1 MSETNKNNPLA
12 EKQFFISRSKL
23 RPPVIQ
29 SQMVIRHDLLAQLM
43 TGQSQLTL
51 IVAGAGFGKTSLLSQ
66 WYAAEK
72 KENHNVAWISLDSN
86 DSGPLHLITYI
97 VIALNDLGFKLD
109 HLAAELSYGPHSS
122 NVIRGLSVICHA
134 LEEASDNALLIL
146 DDYHIIQS
154 REVDD
159 IIDLLLARLP
169 PGFRIAISTR
179 TRPSIS
185 LPTLLARG
193 NLLLIDDSRLRFSFR
208 ESHELFGELVDRD
221 SHEEIFMHTNGWA
234 FALQMARILARENQ
248 RGNKVNEAFSGSS
261 DEIAHYLTDQVLLS
275 LPEEVQEFLIDT
287 SILGSVC
294 AALADAVRERND
306 SAALLDRLKP
316 VQASFVLHESG
327 NLWYRYH
334 PLFAE
339 FLQHLLVRKGE
350 KFTNCIHR
358 NAAIWYAENDMLFDA
373 IAHAVTVGDME
384 LAVKLFDL
392 AGGTTILQTHGIST
406 FNSIMNAIPSKWIH
420 QAPMLTLGKAAL
432 LAREGKTE
440 EAYQYINEVKRNFGE
455 DSDNTLMRD
464 ILFVDTFWW
473 GYADEEIREE
483 LIDKLEGF
491 AYSDTASNPW
501 LRGWIHTVLFMSHYR
516 LGNISKSISACRT
529 AMEHYADYET
539 MYAKFFMHLNLGMAK
554 FVQGEIFVAYR
565 NYRRAEKLIEQYFS
579 SDKTLIALPHIL
591 LATVYY
597 QLNRIHKAKELVDS
611 SLAQVERYEGWPELY
626 ILVYRVACDIAYH
639 TGGLDAALSTLN
651 NAENTA
657 NRRNL
662 PRLHW
667 HITAKKVELYC
678 FAGRLNEATKLARN
692 EELLTQLKSG
702 GNSHRFA
709 WSEQQAVS
717 ITLAR
722 LALYNKE
729 PKRVLNI
736 LSLCEADAEAHQM
749 HPFLLRKLLISM
761 MAHVDCDDLDNALS
775 CLNTILSI
783 KSGDALLRTYLDEG
797 TGLSDCLKQIVNN
810 TKVINLPENVNSFI
824 KNMLALRKKD
834 AVTVGSGSHKP
845 FDILSGRE
853 LEILRELSLG
863 GANKSIAN
871 KLNISERT
879 IKFHLQN
886 IYAKLGV
893 NSRTKALNVAHR
905 YHLL

>member
-1 MSETNKNNPLA
+1 M
-12 EKQFFISRSKL
+12 

-29 SQMVIRHDLLAQLM
+29 SQVVIRHELLAQLM

-72 KENHNVAWISLDSN
+72 KENHNVAWVSLDSN
-86 DSGPLHLITYI
+86 DSDPLHLMTSM
-97 VIALNDLGFKLD
+97 VTALIDLGFKLD
-109 HLAAELSYGPHSS
+109 HLAAELKYGPHSS

-154 REVDD
+154 QEVDD

-169 PGFRIAISTR
+169 SGFRIAIATR
-179 TRPSIS
+179 TRPSIA

-208 ESHELFGELVDRD
+208 ESQELFGELLDRD

-234 FALQMARILARENQ
+234 FALQMARILAREN
-248 RGNKVNEAFSGSS
+248 RHGNKVNEAFSGSS

-275 LPEEVQEFLIDT
+275 LPKEVQEFLIDT
-287 SILGSVC
+287 SLLRSVC
-294 AALADAVRERND
+294 AALADAVREKND
-306 SAALLDRLKP
+306 SAALLNQLQP
-316 VQASFVLHESG
+316 VQASFVLHEAG

-339 FLQHLLVRKGE
+339 FLQGLLVRKGE
-350 KFTNCIHR
+350 KYTDTIHR
-358 NAAIWYAENDMLFDA
+358 NAAIWYAGNDMLSDA
-373 IAHAVTVGDME
+373 IDHAVTIEDIE
-384 LAVKLFDL
+384 LTVNLFDTG
-392 AGGTTILQTHGIST
+392 GGTTILQTHGIST

-440 EAYQYINEVKRNFGE
+440 ESRQYINEVKRSFGE
-455 DSDNTLMRD
+455 DSDSTLMRD
-464 ILFVDTFWW
+464 ILFVDTFRL
-473 GYADEEIREE
+473 GYADEEIRAEH
-483 LIDKLEGF
+483 IDTLERF

-516 LGNISKSISACRT
+516 LGNISKSISACRI
-529 AMEHYADYET
+529 AMEHYTDYET

-565 NYRRAEKLIEQYFS
+565 SYRRAEKLIEQHFS

-597 QLNRIHKAKELVDS
+597 QLNRIQKAKMLVDS
-611 SLAQVERYEGWPELY
+611 SLTQVERYEGWPELY
-626 ILVYRVACDIAYH
+626 ILVYRVACDISYH
-639 TGGLDAALSTLN
+639 TGGLNSAMSALSS
-651 NAENTA
+651 AENTV

-667 HITAKKVELYC
+667 HIVAKKVELYC
-678 FAGRLNEATKLARN
+678 LEGRLNEAAKLAGS

-702 GNSHRFA
+702 GNSVRFA

-729 PKRVLNI
+729 PKRALAI
-736 LSLCEADAEAHQM
+736 LALCEADAEADRM
-749 HPFLLRKLLISM
+749 RPFLLRKLLISM
-761 MAHVDCDDLDNALS
+761 MAHMDCEDLDNALS
-775 CLNTILSI
+775 CLNAVLSI

-797 TGLSDCLKQIVNN
+797 ARLSDCLKRIVNN
-810 TKVINLPENVNSFI
+810 TKVINLPENVNTFI
-824 KNMLALRKKD
+824 KNMLALGRKD
-834 AVTVGSGSHKP
+834 AESFKSEVHKP
-845 FDILSGRE
+845 FDILSQRE
-853 LEILRELSLG
+853 LEILKELSLG

-871 KLNISERT
+871 TLNISERT

-905 YHLL
+905 YHLI

>member
-1 MSETNKNNPLA
+1 MH
-12 EKQFFISRSKL
+12 
-23 RPPVIQ
+23 PPVIQ
-29 SQMVIRHDLLAQLM
+29 SRMVMRRELLAQLIA
-43 TGQSQLTL
+43 GHSQLTL

-72 KENHNVAWISLDSN
+72 KENHNVAWVSLDSN
-86 DSGPLHLITYI
+86 DSDPLHLMTSI
-97 VIALNDLGFKLD
+97 VTALNDLGFKLD
-109 HLAAELSYGPHSS
+109 HLAAELRYGPHSS

-154 REVDD
+154 QEVDD
-159 IIDLLLARLP
+159 IVDLLLARLP
-169 PGFRIAISTR
+169 SGFRIAISTR
-179 TRPSIS
+179 TRPSIA

-193 NLLLIDDSRLRFSFR
+193 NLLLIDDSQLRFSFR
-208 ESHELFGELVDRD
+208 ESHELFGELLDRD

-234 FALQMARILARENQ
+234 FALQMARILAREN
-248 RGNKVNEAFSGSS
+248 RHGNKVNEAFSGSS
-261 DEIAHYLTDQVLLS
+261 DEIAHYLTDQVLIS
-275 LPEEVQEFLIDT
+275 LPKEVQEFLIDT
-287 SILGSVC
+287 SILRSVC
-294 AALADAVRERND
+294 AGLADAVRKRND
-306 SAALLDRLKP
+306 SAALLDQLKP
-316 VQASFVLHESG
+316 VQASFVLHEAG

-339 FLQHLLVRKGE
+339 FLQDLLAKKGE
-350 KFTNCIHR
+350 KYTDDIHR

-373 IAHAVTVGDME
+373 IDHAVTIDDIE
-384 LAVKLFDL
+384 LAVNLFDTG
-392 AGGTTILQTHGIST
+392 GGTTILQTHGIST
-406 FNSIMNAIPSKWIH
+406 FNSIMNAIPGKWIH
-420 QAPMLTLGKAAL
+420 QAPVLTLGKAAL

-440 EAYQYINEVKRNFGE
+440 EAYQYINEVKRNFEE
-455 DSDNTLMRD
+455 DLDNTLMRD
-464 ILFVDTFWW
+464 ILFVDTFLW
-473 GYADEEIREE
+473 GYADGEIRAE
-483 LIDKLEGF
+483 LIDTLESF

-529 AMEHYADYET
+529 AMEHYTDYET
-539 MYAKFFMHLNLGMAK
+539 MYAKFFMHINLGMAK
-554 FVQGEIFVAYR
+554 FVQGDIFVAYR
-565 NYRRAEKLIEQYFS
+565 SYRRAEKLIDEHFS

-597 QLNRIHKAKELVDS
+597 QLNRIQKAKTLVDS

-639 TGGLDAALSTLN
+639 TGGLDSALSTLN
-651 NAENTA
+651 DAENTA

-678 FAGRLNEATKLARN
+678 FDGRLTEAMKLAVN
-692 EELLTQLKSG
+692 EELLTQLKAS
-702 GNSHRFA
+702 GNSVRFA

-717 ITLAR
+717 IALAR
-722 LALYNKE
+722 LALYHKE
-729 PKRVLNI
+729 PKRALDI
-736 LSLCEADAEAHQM
+736 LALCEADIEAHQM

-761 MAHVDCDDLDNALS
+761 MACMDCKDLDNALS
-775 CLNTILSI
+775 CLDTILSI

-797 TGLSDCLKQIVNN
+797 ARLSDCLKEIVNS
-810 TKVINLPENVNSFI
+810 TKVINLPENVNTFI
-824 KNMLALRKKD
+824 KNMLALEKKD
-834 AVTVGSGSHKP
+834 ALSSRSEVHKP
-845 FDILSGRE
+845 FDILSRRE
-853 LEILRELSLG
+853 LEILKELSLG
-863 GANKSIAN
+863 AANKSIAN
-871 KLNISERT
+871 KLDISERT

>member
-1 MSETNKNNPLA
+1 M
-12 EKQFFISRSKL
+12 

-306 SAALLDRLKP
+306 SAALLDQLKP
-316 VQASFVLHESG
+316 VQASFVLHEAG

-339 FLQHLLVRKGE
+339 FLRHLLVRKGE
-350 KFTNCIHR
+350 KFTDCIHR

-678 FAGRLNEATKLARN
+678 FADRLNEATKLARN

-729 PKRVLNI
+729 PKRVLDI

-761 MAHVDCDDLDNALS
+761 MAHMDCDDLDNALS

-797 TGLSDCLKQIVNN
+797 PGLSDCLKQIVNN

>member
-1 MSETNKNNPLA
+1 M
-12 EKQFFISRSKL
+12 
-23 RPPVIQ
+23 RPPVFQ
-29 SQMVIRHDLLAQLM
+29 SQMVMRHDLLAQLM

-72 KENHNVAWISLDSN
+72 KENHNVAWVSLDSN
-86 DSGPLHLITYI
+86 DSDPLHLMTSI
-97 VIALNDLGFKLD
+97 VTALNDLGFKLD
-109 HLAAELSYGPHSS
+109 HLAAELKYGPHSS

-154 REVDD
+154 QEVDD

-169 PGFRIAISTR
+169 SGFRIAISTR
-179 TRPSIS
+179 TRPSIA

-193 NLLLIDDSRLRFSFR
+193 NLLLIDDSQLRFSFQ
-208 ESHELFGELVDRD
+208 ESHELFGELLDQD

-234 FALQMARILARENQ
+234 FALQMARILAREN
-248 RGNKVNEAFSGSS
+248 RHGDKVNEAFSGSS

-275 LPEEVQEFLIDT
+275 LPKEVQEFLIDT
-287 SILGSVC
+287 SILRSVC
-294 AALADAVRERND
+294 AALADAVRKRND
-306 SAALLDRLKP
+306 SAALLDQLKP
-316 VQASFVLHESG
+316 VQASFVLHEAG

-339 FLQHLLVRKGE
+339 FLQDLLVKKGE
-350 KFTNCIHR
+350 RYTNNIHR

-373 IAHAVTVGDME
+373 IDHAVTIDDIE
-384 LAVKLFDL
+384 LAVNLFDIG
-392 AGGTTILQTHGIST
+392 GGTTILQTHGIST
-406 FNSIMNAIPSKWIH
+406 FNSIMNAIPNKWIH

-455 DSDNTLMRD
+455 DLDNTLMRD
-464 ILFVDTFWW
+464 ILFVDTFWL
-473 GYADEEIREE
+473 GYADEEIRAE
-483 LIDKLEGF
+483 LIDTLESF

-501 LRGWIHTVLFMSHYR
+501 LRGWIHTVLFLSHYR
-516 LGNISKSISACRT
+516 LGNISKSISACRI
-529 AMEHYADYET
+529 AMEHYTDYET

-565 NYRRAEKLIEQYFS
+565 SYRRAEKLIEEHFS
-579 SDKTLIALPHIL
+579 SDKTLIALPQIL

-597 QLNRIHKAKELVDS
+597 QLNRIQKAKELVDS

-626 ILVYRVACDIAYH
+626 ILVYRVACDIAYY
-639 TGGLDAALSTLN
+639 TGGLDSALSTLN

-667 HITAKKVELYC
+667 HIVAKKVELYC
-678 FAGRLNEATKLARN
+678 FDGRLNEATKLAKN
-692 EELLTQLKSG
+692 EELLTQLKLG
-702 GNSHRFA
+702 GNSVRFA
-709 WSEQQAVS
+709 WSERQAVL

-729 PKRVLNI
+729 PKRALDI
-736 LSLCEADAEAHQM
+736 LTLCEADAEADRM
-749 HPFLLRKLLISM
+749 RPFLLRKLLISM
-761 MAHVDCDDLDNALS
+761 MAHMDCNDLDNALS

-797 TGLSDCLKQIVNN
+797 GRLSDCLKLIVNS
-810 TKVINLPENVNSFI
+810 TKVINLPENVNTFI
-824 KNMLALRKKD
+824 KNMLALRKSD
-834 AVTVGSGSHKP
+834 AVPFRSEVHKP
-845 FDILSGRE
+845 FDILSRRE
-853 LEILRELSLG
+853 LEILKELSLG

-879 IKFHLQN
+879 TKFHLQN

>member
-1 MSETNKNNPLA
+1 M
-12 EKQFFISRSKL
+12 

-29 SQMVIRHDLLAQLM
+29 SQMVIRHELLAQLM

-72 KENHNVAWISLDSN
+72 KENHNVAWVSLDSN
-86 DSGPLHLITYI
+86 DSDPLHLITYI

-109 HLAAELSYGPHSS
+109 HLAAELNYGPHSS

-179 TRPSIS
+179 TRPSIA

-193 NLLLIDDSRLRFSFR
+193 NLLLIDDSRLRFSFQ
-208 ESHELFGELVDRD
+208 ESYELFGELVDRD

-234 FALQMARILARENQ
+234 FALQMARILARENR

-287 SILGSVC
+287 SILGNVC
-294 AALADAVRERND
+294 AALADAVRERHD
-306 SAALLDRLKP
+306 SAALLDQLKP
-316 VQASFVLHESG
+316 VQASFVLHEAG

-339 FLQHLLVRKGE
+339 FLQNLLARKGG
-350 KFTNCIHR
+350 KYTDNIHR
-358 NAAIWYAENDMLFDA
+358 KAARWYAANDMLFDA
-373 IAHAVTVGDME
+373 VAHAVTVGDME
-384 LAVKLFDL
+384 LTVNLFDM

-406 FNSIMNAIPSKWIH
+406 FNSIINAIPSKWIH
-420 QAPMLTLGKAAL
+420 KAPMLTLGKAAL
-432 LAREGKTE
+432 LARVGQTE
-440 EAYQYINEVKRNFGE
+440 EAYQYINEVKQNIGE
-455 DSDNTLMRD
+455 EPNNALMRD
-464 ILFVDTFWW
+464 LLFVDTYWW
-473 GYADEEIREE
+473 GYADEEIRGE
-483 LIDKLEGF
+483 LIDRLESF

-516 LGNISKSISACRT
+516 LGNISKSVSACRI
-529 AMEHYADYET
+529 AMAHYSDDET

-565 NYRRAEKLIEQYFS
+565 NYRGAEKLVEQYFS

-626 ILVYRVACDIAYH
+626 ILIYRVAFDIAYH

-651 NAENTA
+651 HAENTA

-667 HITAKKVELYC
+667 HIAAKKVELYC
-678 FAGRLNEATKLARN
+678 LEGRLNEATKLAQN
-692 EELLTQLKSG
+692 EQLLTQLKSG

-722 LALYNKE
+722 LALYDKE
-729 PKRVLNI
+729 PKRVLDI
-736 LSLCEADAEAHQM
+736 LALCEADAEAHRM
-749 HPFLLRKLLISM
+749 RPFLLRKLLISM
-761 MAHVDCDDLDNALS
+761 MAHMDCDDLDNALS
-775 CLNTILSI
+775 CLNAILSI
-783 KSGDALLRTYLDEG
+783 KSGDVLLRTYLDEG
-797 TGLSDCLKQIVNN
+797 ARLSDCLKQIVNN

-834 AVTVGSGSHKP
+834 AVSFGSGSHKP
-845 FDILSGRE
+845 FDILSRRE

-886 IYAKLGV
+886 IYSKLGV

-905 YHLL
+905 YHLF

>member
-1 MSETNKNNPLA
+1 M
-12 EKQFFISRSKL
+12 

-29 SQMVIRHDLLAQLM
+29 SQMVTRRELLALLIA
-43 TGQSQLTL
+43 GHSQLTL

-72 KENHNVAWISLDSN
+72 EENHNVAWVSLDSN
-86 DSGPLHLITYI
+86 DSDPLHLMTSI
-97 VIALNDLGFKLD
+97 VTALNDLGFKLD
-109 HLAAELSYGPHSS
+109 HLAAELKYGPHSS

-134 LEEASDNALLIL
+134 LEEASDDALLIL

-154 REVDD
+154 QEVDD

-169 PGFRIAISTR
+169 SGFRIAISTR
-179 TRPSIS
+179 TRPSIA

-193 NLLLIDDSRLRFSFR
+193 NLLLIDDSRLRFSFQ
-208 ESHELFGELVDRD
+208 ESHELFGKLLDRD

-234 FALQMARILARENQ
+234 FALQMARILAKEN
-248 RGNKVNEAFSGSS
+248 RHGDKVNEAFSGSS

-275 LPEEVQEFLIDT
+275 LPKEVQEFLIDT
-287 SILGSVC
+287 SILRSVC
-294 AALADAVRERND
+294 AALADAARERND
-306 SAALLDRLKP
+306 SAALLDQLKP
-316 VQASFVLHESG
+316 VQASFVLHEAG

-339 FLQHLLVRKGE
+339 FLQDLLVKKGG
-350 KFTNCIHR
+350 KYTDDIHR

-373 IAHAVTVGDME
+373 VNHAVTIGDME
-384 LAVKLFDL
+384 LAVNLFDI

-455 DSDNTLMRD
+455 DIDNTLMRD

-473 GYADEEIREE
+473 GYADGEIRTE
-483 LIDKLEGF
+483 LIDTLESF

-529 AMEHYADYET
+529 AMEHYTDYET

-554 FVQGEIFVAYR
+554 FIQGEIFVAYR
-565 NYRRAEKLIEQYFS
+565 SYRRAEKLIDEHFS
-579 SDKTLIALPHIL
+579 SDKMLIALPHIL
-591 LATVYY
+591 LAKVYY
-597 QLNRIHKAKELVDS
+597 QLNRIQKAKTLVDS
-611 SLAQVERYEGWPELY
+611 SLAQIERYEGWPELY
-626 ILVYRVACDIAYH
+626 ILVYRVAGDIAYH
-639 TGGLDAALSTLN
+639 TGGLDAALATLS

-667 HITAKKVELYC
+667 HILAKKVELYC
-678 FAGRLNEATKLARN
+678 FDGRLTEAMKLAVN

-702 GNSHRFA
+702 GNSVRFA

-717 ITLAR
+717 IALAR
-722 LALYNKE
+722 LALYHKE
-729 PKRVLNI
+729 PKRALDI
-736 LSLCEADAEAHQM
+736 LALCEADIEAHQM

-761 MAHVDCDDLDNALS
+761 MACMDCKDLDNALS

-797 TGLSDCLKQIVNN
+797 ARLSDCLKEIVNS
-810 TKVINLPENVNSFI
+810 TKVINLPENVNTFI
-824 KNMLALRKKD
+824 KNMLALEKKD
-834 AVTVGSGSHKP
+834 ALSSRSEVHKP
-845 FDILSGRE
+845 FDILSRRE
-853 LEILRELSLG
+853 LEILKELSLG

>member
-1 MSETNKNNPLA
+1 M
-12 EKQFFISRSKL
+12 

-29 SQMVIRHDLLAQLM
+29 SQVVIRHDLLVQLM

-66 WYAAEK
+66 WYDAEK
-72 KENHNVAWISLDSN
+72 KESHNVAWVSLDSN
-86 DSGPLHLITYI
+86 DSDPLHLITSI
-97 VIALNDLGFKLD
+97 VTALIDLGFKLD
-109 HLAAELSYGPHSS
+109 HLAAELKYGPHSS

-134 LEEASDNALLIL
+134 LEEASNNALLIL

-154 REVDD
+154 QEVDD

-169 PGFRIAISTR
+169 SEFRIAIATR
-179 TRPSIS
+179 TRPSIA

-208 ESHELFGELVDRD
+208 ESQELFGDLLDQD

-234 FALQMARILARENQ
+234 FALQMVRILAREN
-248 RGNKVNEAFSGSS
+248 RHGDKENEAFSGSS
-261 DEIAHYLTDQVLLS
+261 DDIAHYLTDQVLLS
-275 LPEEVQEFLIDT
+275 LPKEVQEFLIDT
-287 SILGSVC
+287 SLLRSVC
-294 AALADAVRERND
+294 AALADAVRKRDD
-306 SAALLDRLKP
+306 SATLLNQLKP
-316 VQASFVLHESG
+316 VQASFVLHEGG

-339 FLQHLLVRKGE
+339 FLQGLLVKKGG
-350 KFTNCIHR
+350 TYTDNIHR
-358 NAAIWYAENDMLFDA
+358 NAAIWYAENDMLSDA
-373 IAHAVTVGDME
+373 IDHAVTIEDIE
-384 LAVKLFDL
+384 LAVNLFDIG
-392 AGGTTILQTHGIST
+392 GGTTILQTHGIST
-406 FNSIMNAIPSKWIH
+406 FNSIMNTIPSKWIH
-420 QAPMLTLGKAAL
+420 QAPILTLGKAAL
-432 LAREGKTE
+432 LARGGKTE
-440 EAYQYINEVKRNFGE
+440 ESRQYINEVKRNFGE

-464 ILFVDTFWW
+464 ILFVDTFRL
-473 GYADEEIREE
+473 GYADEEIRAEH
-483 LIDKLEGF
+483 IDTLERF

-516 LGNISKSISACRT
+516 LGNISKSISACRI
-529 AMEHYADYET
+529 AMEHYTDYET
-539 MYAKFFMHLNLGMAK
+539 IYAKFFMHLNLGMAK

-565 NYRRAEKLIEQYFS
+565 CYRRAEKLIEQHFS

-597 QLNRIHKAKELVDS
+597 QLNRIQKAKKLVDS
-611 SLAQVERYEGWPELY
+611 SIAQVERYEGWPELY
-626 ILVYRVACDIAYH
+626 ILVYRVASDIAYH
-639 TGGLDAALSTLN
+639 TGGLNAALSTLS

-667 HITAKKVELYC
+667 HLAAKKVELYC
-678 FAGRLNEATKLARN
+678 FEGRSNEATKLAKDN
-692 EELLTQLKSG
+692 KLLGRLKSG
-702 GNSHRFA
+702 RDSVRFA

-729 PKRVLNI
+729 PKRALDI
-736 LSLCEADAEAHQM
+736 LALCEADAEADRM
-749 HPFLLRKLLISM
+749 RPYLLRNLLISM
-761 MAHVDCDDLDNALS
+761 MAYMDCEDLDNALS

-797 TGLSDCLKQIVNN
+797 ARLSDCLKRVVNN
-810 TKVINLPENVNSFI
+810 TKVINLPENVNTFI
-824 KNMLALRKKD
+824 KNMLALGKKD
-834 AVTVGSGSHKP
+834 AESFRSAVHKP
-845 FDILSGRE
+845 FDILSQRE
-853 LEILRELSLG
+853 LEILKELSLG